1 MRPSL
6 ILPPGEIVV
15 SAGKDT
21 LNAHVEV
28 AFLLSKFLYSFPPL
42 PTSLVLN
49 SQIALHQ

>member
-21 LNAHVEV
+21 LNAHIQVV
-28 AFLLSKFLYSFPPL
+28 CVPL
-42 PTSLVLN
+42 
-49 SQIALHQ
+49 I